1 VAPRGQDPNATT
13 FVAADVIGSEGIGQH
28 GELLLD
34 ALNAAYPPEL
44 QAVLNYRPNDEL
56 DGVLFSGGYE
66 DRLDVHGKIAKVID
80 LPDLKLGDRTVK
92 GKDRILRARVR
103 GGADENG
110 RNRDSS
116 QAWISY
122 VALDDTGDN
131 VFKGV
136 LPFLDLDSSSSD
148 RHFSQLRAAA
158 ETPAGKRYLEARRK
172 QQEADGESPV
182 AQQAPPDPVGFF
194 REAKASEVI
203 AVLEEHPDD
212 AEEIKTLYEAVN
224 PRPAKS
230 VLEWEPESSGD
241 DNGSGSEGSGSEGG
255 GAAEGSGEGGGQ
267 NPPAS

>member
-1 VAPRGQDPNATT
+1 
-13 FVAADVIGSEGIGQH
+13 
-28 GELLLD
+28 
-34 ALNAAYPPEL
+34 
-44 QAVLNYRPNDEL
+44 VLNYRPNDEL
-56 DGVLFSGGYE
+56 DGVLFGGGYE

-80 LPDLKLGDRTVK
+80 LPDLELGGRTVK

-241 DNGSGSEGSGSEGG
+241 DDDSARPRATRGTAARP
-255 GAAEGSGEGGGQ
+255 GAAVTATATTRR
-267 NPPAS
+267 PPSRYLLPPRPMPKVYGPVGTPAPAGP

>member
-1 VAPRGQDPNATT
+1 VARGQDPNATT
-13 FVAADVIGSEGIGQH
+13 FVAADVIGSEGVGQH

-34 ALNAAYPPEL
+34 ALNAAYPQEL
-44 QAVLNYRPNDEL
+44 QRVLNYRPNDEL
-56 DGVLFSGGYE
+56 DGSLFGGGYE

-80 LPDLKLGDRTVK
+80 LPDLELGGRTVK

-172 QQEADGESPV
+172 QQEADGESPI
-182 AQQAPPDPVGFF
+182 AQAPPDPVGFF

-241 DNGSGSEGSGSEGG
+241 DDDSDEGDG
-255 GAAEGSGEGGGQ
+255 GAAGGSGDGDGD